1 MSVRHSSILILP
13 KTSIAILRE
22 HIRNLHEQLT
32 ISHDDL
38 DRLRTFL
45 SQPLLDEPMVRGYVT
60 KSAYTIARQKIAIE
74 YARETLDSI
83 SMVVSIIGT
92 HVSNADVRLKSLEDV
107 SGKKFPK
114 TRNGLNKL
122 AELIEGVWELHDKVK
137 REIDLCLGS

>member
-1 MSVRHSSILILP
+1 
-13 KTSIAILRE
+13 
-22 HIRNLHEQLT
+22 
-32 ISHDDL
+32 
-38 DRLRTFL
+38 
-45 SQPLLDEPMVRGYVT
+45 MVQGYVT

-74 YARETLDSI
+74 YARETLNSI

-92 HVSNADVRLKSLEDV
+92 HFSNADVRLKSLEDA
-107 SGKKFPK
+107 SGKRFPK